1 MGSLAAALQAVPL
14 ALTRGDVADYV
25 SALFIVYIALIFCN
39 ILISYVPRMPYRP
52 WLRSV
57 LDFITDTTNPYL
69 NFFRRFLPPL
79 GGGGFA
85 LDLSPIIGVIVLF
98 VLQAIVVGLISG

>member
-1 MGSLAAALQAVPL
+1 MIALAVS
-14 ALTRGDVADYV
+14 RGDVADYV
-25 SALFIVYIALIFCN
+25 SALFIVYIILTFLN

-57 LDFITDTTNPYL
+57 LDFITDSTNPYL
-69 NFFRRFLPPL
+69 AFYRRFIPQV

-85 LDLSPIIGVIVLF
+85 LDLSPIVGVIVLYF
-98 VLQAIVVGLISG
+98 ARAVLVGLIQG

>member
-1 MGSLAAALQAVPL
+1 MIPL
-14 ALTRGDVADYV
+14 ALSRADAADYV
-25 SALFIVYIALIFCN
+25 SALFIVYIILIFAN

-69 NFFRRFLPPL
+69 NFFRRFMKPV
-79 GGGGFA
+79 GGGGLAF
-85 LDLSPIIGVIVLF
+85 DLAPMVGIIVLF
-98 VLQAIVVGLISG
+98 VARAVVVGLIEG

>member
-1 MGSLAAALQAVPL
+1 VIPL

-25 SALFIVYIALIFCN
+25 SALFIVYVILIFAN

-69 NFFRRFLPPL
+69 NFFRRFMKPI
-79 GGGGFA
+79 GGGGLA
-85 LDLSPIIGVIVLF
+85 IDLAPMVGIILLF
-98 VLQAIVVGLISG
+98 VARAVIVGLIRG